1 MAAFSLIALA
11 NGAGDVIIALV
22 ASTKEGG
29 LNYNIGSI
37 YGAGFFVCA
46 MVVCLTILCF
56 LFIL

>member
-1 MAAFSLIALA
+1 VAAFSMIALA
-11 NGAGDVIIALV
+11 NSAGDLIIALV
-22 ASTKEGG
+22 ASTKEEG